1 MSRLALFDM
10 DRTLLS
16 KETASLYVRYQR
28 EVGEATTRDLL
39 RTLAWVA
46 QYTIGTLDMNKV
58 ARKALKTLEG
68 TSELAMASRCD
79 DWFRRRVERY
89 ITDGGRLAVRAHR
102 ALGDVCAI
110 VTGASVYIARP
121 LARVLGV
128 QHVVSTVFEVDD
140 QDRFTGRPVEPLCFG
155 EGKLERARLFAES
168 VGIPL
173 REATF
178 YTDSISDLP
187 LLEHVGEPVAVN
199 PDARLKRI
207 ARARSWR
214 IESWT
219 TDH

>member
-1 MSRLALFDM
+1 MARLALFDM

-39 RTLAWVA
+39 RTLSWVA

-79 DWFRRRVERY
+79 DWFHRRVERY

-102 ALGDVCAI
+102 ERGDVCAI
-110 VTGASVYIARP
+110 VTGASVYVSRP
-121 LARVLGV
+121 LARVLEV
-128 QHVVSTVFEVDD
+128 PYVVSTVFEVDAE
-140 QDRFTGRPVEPLCFG
+140 DRFTGRAAPPLCFG
-155 EGKLERARLFAES
+155 EGKRERAQQLALS
-168 VGIPL
+168 LGMSL
-173 REATF
+173 RDATF

-187 LLEHVGEPVAVN
+187 LLESVGEPVAVN
-199 PDARLKRI
+199 PDARLERV
-207 ARARSWR
+207 ARARGWR
-214 IESWT
+214 IERWT